1 MEIGEK
7 IRDCDSD
14 RVATDPVKEEKHERY
29 RQSYAHHI
37 LVARGRCL
45 RVFGALSPTRGNS
58 LLSDLYLQLST
69 FKSQNMQTNETHTN
83 GWKRNNINS
92 RLVRLRDFGPGRSRD
107 NQMIVRYC
115 INVRVPR

>member
-45 RVFGALSPTRGNS
+45 RVFGALPLREGTASC
-58 LLSDLYLQLST
+58 LT
-69 FKSQNMQTNETHTN
+69 FA
-83 GWKRNNINS
+83 
-92 RLVRLRDFGPGRSRD
+92 F
-107 NQMIVRYC
+107 
-115 INVRVPR
+115 NVRHLNLRICRPTKLTQMAGREIILIHVWCVYVTLALGVREITK

>member
-45 RVFGALSPTRGNS
+45 RVFGALPSGNS
-58 LLSDLYLQLST
+58 LLFVFT
-69 FKSQNMQTNETHTN
+69 F
-83 GWKRNNINS
+83 
-92 RLVRLRDFGPGRSRD
+92 
-107 NQMIVRYC
+107 
-115 INVRVPR
+115 NVRHLNLKICGPTKLTQMAAREIKLIHVWCVYVTLALGVREITK